1 MQSFLNLN
9 NKKLEQFEIYRKVAK
24 IVQSFYIPQA
34 ISPLVLPYYV
44 IFVIANESILMIIIN

>member
-24 IVQSFYIPQA
+24 VVQSVYIPEA